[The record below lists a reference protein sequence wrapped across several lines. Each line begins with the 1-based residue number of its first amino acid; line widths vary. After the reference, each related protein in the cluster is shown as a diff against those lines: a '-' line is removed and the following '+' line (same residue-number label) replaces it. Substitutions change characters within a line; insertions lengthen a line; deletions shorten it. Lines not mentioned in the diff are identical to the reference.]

1 MEENKFDPLQ
11 FIGFLLI
18 SAILMFWFY
27 DNQSNYVENQQDIVV
42 ENPIEKFEDNS
53 NTLNLAKEDS
63 NKVELDKKFK
73 EEIIT
78 LENDKILFEISTSG
92 ADINKL
98 LLKDFSNYNDQPLFL
113 VNDNKSIF
121 SYNIPIGR
129 NSIINSRDLNYSA
142 EIIKDKSILKLTAV
156 IDSQR
161 SLELTYSLEENSSI
175 LDFDLRLN
183 DSDRNSTYDQL
194 ELVWGKDSFRNS
206 KSIDY
211 ENRYTALSYGFEDE
225 KDSWLSVAGT
235 SNKNINNVNWISFR
249 EHFFSS
255 ILILNNETNNV
266 EISSEDLASNETL
279 DNEFTKRFKANIPLS
294 LDSDNDL
301 SFKMY
306 FGPTDY
312 ETLKEYNLSLE
323 NSVDM
328 GWGIFGWLNRFIF
341 FPLFS
346 FLTTYFSYGISIILM
361 TIIVKV
367 SISPLT
373 YKSYLSQ
380 IKMKILKP
388 ELEVINEKFKDDAMK
403 KQQETMKLYTKSGA
417 NPMSGCLPAFLQ
429 MPIFFA
435 LFVFFPAAFSL
446 RQKSFLWADDL
457 SSYDSILDLGFYIPL
472 YGDHISLFPILASI
486 SIFFYTKMTTGQQM
500 MPASQTGGVNMKVIM
515 YLMPLMMLFFFNNYA
530 SGLSL
535 YYFISNLLPKDSS
548 IEIIDTS
555 GNNTIQIVRKF
566 WVIKVAMAINKH
578 RINSNNCI
586 TSNSCIT
593 VFIMFL
599 KNKILKNFTY

>member
-27 DNQSNYVENQQDIVV
+27 DNQSNYIENQQEVV
-42 ENPIEKFEDNS
+42 IENPIEKFDDNS
-53 NTLNLAKEDS
+53 NAVNVSEQNS
-63 NKVELDKKFK
+63 NRVELDEKFT

-92 ADINKL
+92 ATINKL
-98 LLKDFSNYNDQPLFL
+98 LLKDFNNYNDEPLYL

-129 NSIINSRDLNYSA
+129 NSVINSRDLNFSA
-142 EIIKDKSILKLTAV
+142 EIIKNKSVLKLTAI
-156 IDSQR
+156 IDMQR

-175 LDFDLRLN
+175 LDFDLKLN
-183 DSDRNSTYDQL
+183 DSDRNSSYDEL
-194 ELVWGKDSFRNS
+194 ELIWGKDSFRNS

-211 ENRYTALSYGFEDE
+211 ENRYTALSYGFEGE
-225 KDSWLSVAGT
+225 KDSWLSVSGT

-255 ILILNNETNNV
+255 ILILNNETNNI

-279 DNEFTKRFKANIPLS
+279 DDKFTKRFKANIPLS
-294 LDSDNDL
+294 LDSNNNL
-301 SFKMY
+301 SY
-306 FGPTDY
+306 RIYYGPTDY
-312 ETLKEYNLSLE
+312 ETLKEYNLALE

-535 YYFISNLLPKDSS
+535 YYFISNLLTIILMLIIKNF
-548 IEIIDTS
+548 IIDD
-555 GNNTIQIVRKF
+555 
-566 WVIKVAMAINKH
+566 
-578 RINSNNCI
+578 
-586 TSNSCIT
+586 
-593 VFIMFL
+593 
-599 KNKILKNFTY
+599 NKILSQIEENKKKPIKVGGFRARLQKALEEAEKQKKSRGK

>member
-27 DNQSNYVENQQDIVV
+27 DNQSNYV

-535 YYFISNLLPKDSS
+535 YYFISNLLTIILMLIIKNF
-548 IEIIDTS
+548 IIDD
-555 GNNTIQIVRKF
+555 
-566 WVIKVAMAINKH
+566 
-578 RINSNNCI
+578 
-586 TSNSCIT
+586 
-593 VFIMFL
+593 
-599 KNKILKNFTY
+599 NKILSQIEENKKKPVKVGGFRARLQKALEEAEKQKKSRGK

>member
-27 DNQSNYVENQQDIVV
+27 DNQSNYIENQQEVV
-42 ENPIEKFEDNS
+42 IENPIEKFDDNS
-53 NTLNLAKEDS
+53 NAVNVSEQNS
-63 NKVELDKKFK
+63 NIVELDEKFK

-92 ADINKL
+92 ATINKL
-98 LLKDFSNYNDQPLFL
+98 LLKDFNNYNDEPLFL

-129 NSIINSRDLNYSA
+129 NSVINSRDLNFSA
-142 EIIKDKSILKLTAV
+142 EIIKNKSVLKLTAI
-156 IDSQR
+156 IDMQR

-175 LDFDLRLN
+175 LDFDLKLN
-183 DSDRNSTYDQL
+183 DSDRNSSYDEL
-194 ELVWGKDSFRNS
+194 ELIWGKDSFRNS

-211 ENRYTALSYGFEDE
+211 ENRYTALSYGFEGE
-225 KDSWLSVAGT
+225 KDSWLSVSGT

-255 ILILNNETNNV
+255 ILILNNETNNI

-279 DNEFTKRFKANIPLS
+279 DDKFTKRFKANIPLS
-294 LDSDNDL
+294 LDSNNNL
-301 SFKMY
+301 SY
-306 FGPTDY
+306 RIYYGPTDY

-535 YYFISNLLPKDSS
+535 YYFISNLLTIILMLIIKNF
-548 IEIIDTS
+548 IIDD
-555 GNNTIQIVRKF
+555 
-566 WVIKVAMAINKH
+566 
-578 RINSNNCI
+578 
-586 TSNSCIT
+586 
-593 VFIMFL
+593 
-599 KNKILKNFTY
+599 NKILSQIEENKKKPIKVGGFRARLQKALEEAEKQKKSRGK

>member
-27 DNQSNYVENQQDIVV
+27 DNQSTYIENQQEVV
-42 ENPIEKFEDNS
+42 IENPIEKFDDNS
-53 NTLNLAKEDS
+53 NAVNVSEQNS
-63 NKVELDKKFK
+63 NIVELDEKFK

-92 ADINKL
+92 ATINKL
-98 LLKDFSNYNDQPLFL
+98 LLKDYNNYNDEPLFL

-129 NSIINSRDLNYSA
+129 NSVINSRDLNFSA
-142 EIIKDKSILKLTAV
+142 EIIKNKSVLKLTAI
-156 IDSQR
+156 IDMQR

-175 LDFDLRLN
+175 LDFDLKLN
-183 DSDRNSTYDQL
+183 DSDRNSSYNEL
-194 ELVWGKDSFRNS
+194 ELIWGKDSFRNS

-211 ENRYTALSYGFEDE
+211 ENRYTALSYGFEGE
-225 KDSWLSVAGT
+225 KDSWLSVSGT

-255 ILILNNETNNV
+255 ILILNNETNNI

-279 DNEFTKRFKANIPLS
+279 DDKFTKRFKANIPLS
-294 LDSDNDL
+294 LDSNNNL
-301 SFKMY
+301 SY
-306 FGPTDY
+306 RIYYGPTDY

-535 YYFISNLLPKDSS
+535 YYFISNLLTIILMLIIKNF
-548 IEIIDTS
+548 IIDD
-555 GNNTIQIVRKF
+555 
-566 WVIKVAMAINKH
+566 
-578 RINSNNCI
+578 
-586 TSNSCIT
+586 
-593 VFIMFL
+593 
-599 KNKILKNFTY
+599 NKILSQIEENKKKPIKVGGFRARLQKALEEAEKQKKSRGK

>member
-27 DNQSNYVENQQDIVV
+27 DNQSNYIENQQEVV
-42 ENPIEKFEDNS
+42 IENPIEKFDDNS
-53 NTLNLAKEDS
+53 NAVNVSEQNS
-63 NKVELDKKFK
+63 NRVELDEKFT

-92 ADINKL
+92 ATINKL
-98 LLKDFSNYNDQPLFL
+98 LLKDFNNYNDEPLYL

-129 NSIINSRDLNYSA
+129 NSVINSRDLNFSA
-142 EIIKDKSILKLTAV
+142 EIIKNKSVLKLTAI
-156 IDSQR
+156 IDMQR

-175 LDFDLRLN
+175 LDFDLKLN
-183 DSDRNSTYDQL
+183 DSDRNSSYDEL
-194 ELVWGKDSFRNS
+194 ELIWGKDSFRNS

-211 ENRYTALSYGFEDE
+211 ENRYTALSYGFEGE
-225 KDSWLSVAGT
+225 KDSWLSVSGS

-255 ILILNNETNNV
+255 ILILNNETNNI

-279 DNEFTKRFKANIPLS
+279 DDKFTKRFKANIPLS
-294 LDSDNDL
+294 LDSNNNL
-301 SFKMY
+301 SY
-306 FGPTDY
+306 RIYYGPTDY
-312 ETLKEYNLSLE
+312 ETLKEYNLTLE

-535 YYFISNLLPKDSS
+535 YYFISNLLTIILMLIIKNF
-548 IEIIDTS
+548 IIDD
-555 GNNTIQIVRKF
+555 
-566 WVIKVAMAINKH
+566 
-578 RINSNNCI
+578 
-586 TSNSCIT
+586 
-593 VFIMFL
+593 
-599 KNKILKNFTY
+599 NKILSQIEENKKKPIKVGGFRARLQKALEEAEKQKKSRGK

>member
-27 DNQSNYVENQQDIVV
+27 DNQSNYIENQQEVIV
-42 ENPIEKFEDNS
+42 ENPIEKFDDSS
-53 NTLNLAKEDS
+53 NTVNISEENS
-63 NKVELDKKFK
+63 SRVELDEKFT
-73 EEIIT
+73 EETIT

-92 ADINKL
+92 ATINKL
-98 LLKDFSNYNDQPLFL
+98 LLKDFNNYNDEPLFL

-129 NSIINSRDLNYSA
+129 NSVINSRDLNYSA
-142 EIIKDKSILKLTAV
+142 EIIKNKSVVRLTAI
-156 IDSQR
+156 IDMQR

-175 LDFDLRLN
+175 VDFDLKLN
-183 DSDRNSTYDQL
+183 DSDRNSSYDEL
-194 ELVWGKDSFRNS
+194 ELIWGKDSFRNS

-211 ENRYTALSYGFEDE
+211 ENRYTALSYGFEGE
-225 KDSWLSVAGT
+225 KDSWLSVSGT

-255 ILILNNETNNV
+255 ILILNNETNNI

-279 DNEFTKRFKANIPLS
+279 DNKFTKRFKANIPLS
-294 LDSDNDL
+294 LDSNNDL
-301 SFKMY
+301 SFRIY
-306 FGPTDY
+306 YGPTDY
-312 ETLKEYNLSLE
+312 ETLKEYNLTLE

-535 YYFISNLLPKDSS
+535 YYFISNLLTIILMLIIKNF
-548 IEIIDTS
+548 IIDD
-555 GNNTIQIVRKF
+555 
-566 WVIKVAMAINKH
+566 
-578 RINSNNCI
+578 
-586 TSNSCIT
+586 
-593 VFIMFL
+593 
-599 KNKILKNFTY
+599 NKILSQIEENKKKPIKVGGFRARLQKALEEAEKQKKSRGK

>member
-27 DNQSNYVENQQDIVV
+27 DNQSNYIENQQEVIV
-42 ENPIEKFEDNS
+42 ENPIEKFDDSS
-53 NTLNLAKEDS
+53 NTVNISEENS
-63 NKVELDKKFK
+63 SRVELDEKFT

-92 ADINKL
+92 ATINKL
-98 LLKDFSNYNDQPLFL
+98 LLKDFNNYNDEPLFL

-129 NSIINSRDLNYSA
+129 NSVINSRDLNYSA
-142 EIIKDKSILKLTAV
+142 EIIKNKSVLRLTAI
-156 IDSQR
+156 IDMQR

-175 LDFDLRLN
+175 VDFDLKLN
-183 DSDRNSTYDQL
+183 DSDRNSSYDEL
-194 ELVWGKDSFRNS
+194 ELIWGKDSFRNS

-211 ENRYTALSYGFEDE
+211 ENRYTALSYGFEGE
-225 KDSWLSVAGT
+225 KDSWLSVSGT

-255 ILILNNETNNV
+255 ILILNNETNNI

-279 DNEFTKRFKANIPLS
+279 DNKFTKRFKANIPLS
-294 LDSDNDL
+294 LDSNNNL
-301 SFKMY
+301 SY
-306 FGPTDY
+306 RIYYGPTDY

-346 FLTTYFSYGISIILM
+346 FLTSYFSYGISIILM

-535 YYFISNLLPKDSS
+535 YYFISNLLTIILMLIIKNF
-548 IEIIDTS
+548 IIDD
-555 GNNTIQIVRKF
+555 
-566 WVIKVAMAINKH
+566 
-578 RINSNNCI
+578 
-586 TSNSCIT
+586 
-593 VFIMFL
+593 
-599 KNKILKNFTY
+599 NKILSQIEENKKKPIKVGGFRARLQKALEEAEKQKKSRGK

>member
-27 DNQSNYVENQQDIVV
+27 DNQSSYVENQQDIVV

-129 NSIINSRDLNYSA
+129 NSIISSRDLNYSA

-156 IDSQR
+156 IDTQR

-183 DSDRNSTYDQL
+183 DSDRNSSYDQL

-266 EISSEDLASNETL
+266 EISSENLASNETL
-279 DNEFTKRFKANIPLS
+279 DNKFTKRFKANIPLS

-301 SFKMY
+301 SFRMY
-306 FGPTDY
+306 YGPTDY

-388 ELEVINEKFKDDAMK
+388 ELEIINEKFKDDAMK

-457 SSYDSILDLGFYIPL
+457 SSYDSILNLGFYIPL

-486 SIFFYTKMTTGQQM
+486 SIFFYTKMTSGQQM
-500 MPASQTGGVNMKVIM
+500 MSASQTGGVNMKLIM
-515 YLMPLMMLFFFNNYA
+515 YMMPLMMLFFFNNYA

-535 YYFISNLLPKDSS
+535 YYFISNVLTIILMLIIKNF
-548 IEIIDTS
+548 IIDD
-555 GNNTIQIVRKF
+555 
-566 WVIKVAMAINKH
+566 
-578 RINSNNCI
+578 
-586 TSNSCIT
+586 
-593 VFIMFL
+593 
-599 KNKILKNFTY
+599 NKILTEIEENKKNPVKAGGFRARLQKALEEAEKQKKSRGK